1 MDINSTNAADIAVE
15 WNVNVDNERIRI
27 SKENQVNTIEIINI
41 IKKKVRTPMYP
52 SRL

>member
-1 MDINSTNAADIAVE
+1 MDINSTNAVDIVVE
-15 WNVNVDNERIRI
+15 RNFNVDNERIRI
-27 SKENQVNTIEIINI
+27 SKENQVNTMDITDI